1 MGRAVGDG
9 IVLTGKF
16 PGKLRNRL
24 STAIGRHFSPR
35 EVILRSDGKI
45 KYVRLSTRIQLA
57 GLVVLGGIAVLTLA
71 TSIGLALQ
79 QVNQHG
85 RDIAV
90 REAEGAYTGL
100 LAEVSN
106 YFAQFKDST
115 ERLSD
120 DEAYLLGLSG
130 EDAGT
135 RLAADDPLR
144 QIATQI
150 EGPTPLADGE
160 GLARDVKK
168 QDPLRDKLRESLK
181 NRLLAFDADLKKIA
195 ARNQSLTNQIAG
207 LKAEIRTIEGD
218 RRRMAVERSELTALL
233 EQSRKS
239 NTELTGQVGDLSN
252 RLAALQRQHDVATDK
267 VARLTQQVEGLQG
280 ELTVAQARNVDLS
293 RQVAQTQAALATV
306 VAQRNAL
313 QLGRADLARTVD
325 DLRAKVAAVQEQQA
339 NFVASVTERTRNSL
353 EDMEKTVAMTGLS
366 VDALLAAAED
376 ASINKGGPF
385 LPAPENAEDE
395 TEQKL
400 LASVATLDDEVARW
414 EKLQVVLRSVPL
426 AAPVDHYYVSSGF
439 GSRVDPFNGKR
450 ARHEG
455 LDLVGSLRSDVL
467 ATAPGTVVTAGW
479 KGSYGRMVE
488 IDHGMGI
495 VTVYAHLDSISVKV
509 GDVVGYRQ
517 VVGKLGST
525 GRSSGPHVH
534 YEVRYNEKPLDPMGF
549 LKAGRYVFKG

>member
-1 MGRAVGDG
+1 MV
-9 IVLTGKF
+9 TGKI
-16 PGKLRNRL
+16 PGKLATKL
-24 STAIGRHFSPR
+24 SAIIGKHFSPR

-45 KYVRLSTRIQLA
+45 KYVRLSTRSQLA
-57 GLVVLGGIAVLTLA
+57 GFALLGSIGVLTLA
-71 TSIGLALQ
+71 TSIGLAIQ

-100 LAEVSN
+100 LAEVSD
-106 YFAQFKDST
+106 YFDQFKDST
-115 ERLSD
+115 ERLSN

-130 EDAGT
+130 ENAGNSDG
-135 RLAADDPLR
+135 LH
-144 QIATQI
+144 QITTQI
-150 EGPTPLADGE
+150 EGPAPLEADE
-160 GLARDVKK
+160 ASARVTK

-181 NRLLAFDADLKKIA
+181 NRLLAFDSDLKKIA
-195 ARNQSLTNQIAG
+195 ARNQSLTNQIAD
-207 LKAEIRTIEGD
+207 LKSEIRNIEDD
-218 RRRMAVERSELTALL
+218 RSRMRAEQSDLTALL
-233 EQSRKS
+233 EQSRQS
-239 NTELTGQVGDLSN
+239 NGQLVSEVADLN
-252 RLAALQRQHDVATDK
+252 ARLGSLQRDHDNATAKVAT
-267 VARLTQQVEGLQG
+267 LTRQVEGLQG
-280 ELTVAQARNVDLS
+280 ELTVAQARNADLS
-293 RQVAQTQAALATV
+293 RQVAQTQTALSTV
-306 VAQRNAL
+306 IAQRNNL
-313 QLGRADLARTVD
+313 QLGRADLARNVD
-325 DLRAKVAAVQEQQA
+325 DLRAKVAAVQEAQA
-339 NFVASVTERTRNSL
+339 DFVASVTERTRNSL
-353 EDMEKTVAMTGLS
+353 EEMEKTVAMTGLE
-366 VDALLAAAED
+366 VDELLSAAEEV
-376 ASINKGGPF
+376 NKGGPF
-385 LPAPENAEDE
+385 LADPATGENA

-426 AAPVDHYYVSSGF
+426 SAPVDHYYVSSGF
-439 GSRVDPFNGKR
+439 GSRVDPFNGER

-495 VTVYAHLDSISVKV
+495 KTFYAHLDSISVKV

-517 VVGKLGST
+517 LVGKLGST

-534 YEVRYNEKPLDPMGF
+534 YEVRYNDKPLDPMGF

>member
-1 MGRAVGDG
+1 MV
-9 IVLTGKF
+9 TGKI
-16 PGKLRNRL
+16 PGKLAHRL
-24 STAIGRHFSPR
+24 AHHVSAAIGKHFSPR
-35 EVILRSDGKI
+35 EVILRSEGKI
-45 KYVRLSTRIQLA
+45 KYVRLSTRSQLA
-57 GLVVLGGIAVLTLA
+57 GFVLLGGIGVLTLA
-71 TSIGLALQ
+71 TSIGLAIQ

-100 LAEVSN
+100 LAEVSD

-115 ERLSD
+115 ERLSN

-130 EDAGT
+130 ENAGNG
-135 RLAADDPLR
+135 DGFHE
-144 QIATQI
+144 IATQI
-150 EGPTPLADGE
+150 EGPAPLDDGE
-160 GLARDVKK
+160 ASAHALNK

-181 NRLLAFDADLKKIA
+181 NRLLAFDSDLKKIA
-195 ARNQSLTNQIAG
+195 ARNQSLTNQISE
-207 LKAEIRTIEGD
+207 LKSEIRGIEDD
-218 RRRMAVERSELTALL
+218 RRRMSAERSELTALL
-233 EQSRKS
+233 DQSRQS
-239 NTELTGQVGDLSN
+239 NGQLVGQVADLN
-252 RLAALQRQHDVATDK
+252 DRLGTLQREHDKATAK
-267 VARLTQQVEGLQG
+267 VSALARQVQGLEG
-280 ELTVAQARNVDLS
+280 ELTTAQARNADLS
-293 RQVAQTQAALATV
+293 RQVAQTQSALSTV
-306 VAQRNAL
+306 IAQRNNL
-313 QLGRADLARTVD
+313 QLGRADLARNVD
-325 DLRAKVAAVQEQQA
+325 DLRAKVAAVQEAQA
-339 NFVASVTERTRNSL
+339 DFVASVTERTRNSL
-353 EDMEKTVAMTGLS
+353 EEMEKTVAMTGLE
-366 VDALLAAAED
+366 VDELLSAAEEV
-376 ASINKGGPF
+376 NKGGPF
-385 LPAPENAEDE
+385 LADPATGENA

-426 AAPVDHYYVSSGF
+426 SAPVDHYYVSSGF
-439 GSRVDPFNGKR
+439 GSRVDPFNGER

-495 VTVYAHLDSISVKV
+495 KTVYAHLDSISVKV

-517 VVGKLGST
+517 LVGKLGST

-534 YEVRYNEKPLDPMGF
+534 YEVRYNDKPLDPMGF

>member
-1 MGRAVGDG
+1 MV
-9 IVLTGKF
+9 TGKI
-16 PGKLRNRL
+16 PGKLANRL
-24 STAIGRHFSPR
+24 SAIIGKHFSPR

-45 KYVRLSTRIQLA
+45 KYVRLSTRSQLA
-57 GLVVLGGIAVLTLA
+57 GFILLGGIGVLTLA
-71 TSIGLALQ
+71 TSIGLAIQ

-100 LAEVSN
+100 LAEVSD

-130 EDAGT
+130 EDAGAKNG
-135 RLAADDPLR
+135 LSE
-144 QIATQI
+144 IATQI
-150 EGPTPLADGE
+150 EGPAPLDATE
-160 GLARDVKK
+160 TATRDVKK

-195 ARNQSLTNQIAG
+195 ARNQSLTNQIAD
-207 LKAEIRTIEGD
+207 LKSEIRTIEGD

-233 EQSRKS
+233 EQSRQS
-239 NTELTGQVGDLSN
+239 NSDLVGQVSDLST
-252 RLAALQRQHDVATDK
+252 RLANLQTAHDAATDK
-267 VARLTQQVEGLQG
+267 VASLTQKVDALQG

-293 RQVAQTQAALATV
+293 RQVAQTQTALSTV
-306 VAQRNAL
+306 ISQRNML

-325 DLRAKVAAVQEQQA
+325 DLREKVASVQEAQA
-339 NFVASVTERTRNSL
+339 DFVASVTERTRNSL
-353 EDMEKTVAMTGLS
+353 EEMEKTVAMTGLS
-366 VDALLAAAED
+366 VDQLLSAAEEV
-376 ASINKGGPF
+376 NKGGPF
-385 LPAPENAEDE
+385 LPDPATGENE

-400 LASVATLDDEVARW
+400 LANVATLDDEVARW

-439 GSRVDPFNGKR
+439 GSRVDPFNGER

-467 ATAPGTVVTAGW
+467 ATAPGTVIKAGW
-479 KGSYGRMVE
+479 NGSYGRMVQ

-517 VVGKLGST
+517 LVGKLGST

>member
-1 MGRAVGDG
+1 MV
-9 IVLTGKF
+9 TGKI
-16 PGKLRNRL
+16 PGKLANRFIRRV
-24 STAIGRHFSPR
+24 SAAIGKHFSPR
-35 EVILRSDGKI
+35 EVILRSEGKI
-45 KYVRLSTRIQLA
+45 KYVRLSTRSQLA
-57 GLVVLGGIAVLTLA
+57 GFVLLGGIGVLTLA
-71 TSIGLALQ
+71 TSIGLAIQ

-100 LAEVSN
+100 LAEVSD

-115 ERLSD
+115 ERLSS

-130 EDAGT
+130 ENAGSGNGFHE
-135 RLAADDPLR
+135 
-144 QIATQI
+144 IATQI
-150 EGPTPLADGE
+150 EGPAPLEAGE
-160 GLARDVKK
+160 AEARDLK

-181 NRLLAFDADLKKIA
+181 NRLLAFDSDLKKIA
-195 ARNQSLTNQIAG
+195 ARNQSLTNQIAE
-207 LKAEIRTIEGD
+207 LKSEIRGIEDD
-218 RRRMAVERSELTALL
+218 RRRMTAERSELTALL
-233 EQSRKS
+233 EQSRQS
-239 NTELTGQVGDLSN
+239 NSQLVGQVADLN
-252 RLAALQRQHDVATDK
+252 DRLGTLQREHDTATQK
-267 VARLTQQVEGLQG
+267 VASLTRKVESLEG
-280 ELTVAQARNVDLS
+280 ELTVAQARNADLS
-293 RQVAQTQAALATV
+293 RQVAQTQTALSTV
-306 VAQRNAL
+306 IAQRNNL
-313 QLGRADLARTVD
+313 QLGRADLSRTVD
-325 DLRAKVAAVQEQQA
+325 DLRAKVASVQEAQA
-339 NFVASVTERTRNSL
+339 DFVASVTQRTRNSL
-353 EDMEKTVAMTGLS
+353 EEMEKTVAMTGLK
-366 VDALLAAAED
+366 VDELLLSAEEV
-376 ASINKGGPF
+376 NTGGPF
-385 LPAPENAEDE
+385 LADPATGENA

-439 GSRVDPFNGKR
+439 GSRVDPFNGAR

-495 VTVYAHLDSISVKV
+495 KTVYAHLDSVSVKV

-517 VVGKLGST
+517 LVGKLGST

-534 YEVRYNEKPLDPMGF
+534 YEVRYNDKPLDPMGF

>member
-1 MGRAVGDG
+1 
-9 IVLTGKF
+9 VLTGKF
-16 PGKLRNRL
+16 PGKLTTRL
-24 STAIGRHFSPR
+24 SAAIGKHFSPR

-45 KYVRLSTRIQLA
+45 KYVRLSTRSQLA
-57 GLVVLGGIAVLTLA
+57 GLVLLGGIGILTLA
-71 TSIGLALQ
+71 TSIGLAVQ

-100 LAEVSN
+100 LAEVSD

-130 EDAGT
+130 EDAGKPIS
-135 RLAADDPLR
+135 AGDPLSE
-144 QIATQI
+144 IATQI
-150 EGPTPLADGE
+150 EGPTPLDQDEAG
-160 GLARDVKK
+160 ARDSKK

-181 NRLLAFDADLKKIA
+181 NRLLAFDNDLKKIA
-195 ARNQSLTNQIAG
+195 ARNQSLTNQIAD
-207 LKAEIRTIEGD
+207 LKSEIRSIEGD
-218 RRRMAVERSELTALL
+218 RRRMAIERSELTSLL
-233 EQSRKS
+233 EQSRQS
-239 NTELTGQVGDLSN
+239 NSQLVGQVADLN
-252 RLAALQRQHDVATDK
+252 TRLGSLQQAHDTATQK
-267 VARLTQQVEGLQG
+267 VASLSQKLDTLQG
-280 ELTVAQARNVDLS
+280 ELTVAQARNSDLS
-293 RQVAQTQAALATV
+293 RQVAQTQLALSTV
-306 VAQRNAL
+306 ISQRNML

-325 DLRAKVAAVQEQQA
+325 DLREKVASVQEAQA

-353 EDMEKTVAMTGLS
+353 EEMEKTVAMTGLS
-366 VDALLAAAED
+366 VDQLLAAADEQKV
-376 ASINKGGPF
+376 NKGGPF
-385 LPAPENAEDE
+385 LPAPAIAADE

-400 LASVATLDDEVARW
+400 LTNVATLDDEVARW

-455 LDLVGSLRSDVL
+455 LDLVGTLRSDVL
-467 ATAPGTVVTAGW
+467 ATAPGTVITAGW

-517 VVGKLGST
+517 LVGKLGST